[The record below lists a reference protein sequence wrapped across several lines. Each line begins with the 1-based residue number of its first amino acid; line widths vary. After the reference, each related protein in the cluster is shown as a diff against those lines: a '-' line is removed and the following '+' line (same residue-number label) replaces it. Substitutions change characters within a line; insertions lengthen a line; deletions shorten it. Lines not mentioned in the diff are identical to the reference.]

1 MAIAF
6 VTAFSTLSGMELTTD
21 RKGRGISV
29 KRFAMIDCGVAPL
42 KGLSPVSIS

>member
-6 VTAFSTLSGMELTTD
+6 VTAFSTLSGIEFTTD
-21 RKGRGISV
+21 RRERGISV

-42 KGLSPVSIS
+42 NGLSPVNIS